1 MERRDFLRSGLRGL
15 IIAGLA
21 AISGVFVY
29 RNYTTKETCEFT
41 TPCQD
46 CKQLKS
52 CKKPEGLKFKR
63 DQKVSNN

>member
-29 RNYTTKETCEFT
+29 RNYTTQETCEFT

-46 CKQLKS
+46 CKSLKN
-52 CKKPEGLKFKR
+52 CQKPEGIKYKR
-63 DQKVSNN
+63 DQKASNN